1 VILGKILLCALAFAA
16 LIPLPAF
23 AGQIAVTTPREDL
36 SALETAYSIRAG
48 QKLQQF
54 GYDLF
59 AVPGPDIRK
68 QLDKAAAF
76 SPRMPTG
83 DARDEFLLHPG
94 DELEIAFTGQRT
106 DHGLYKITSEG
117 LLSVPGLP
125 PIPAEGRAIGQ
136 VRLSVK
142 AAARTLHNVD
152 AHVSLSSVRQIEVL
166 VTGHVQRPGRQNLTI
181 FHTVVDALIEAG
193 GINKDGSLRQI
204 RLVRRGGSA
213 PIDLYALLLHGSGA
227 DLQLQ
232 DGDRIIVPPIGP
244 VMAVAGKAKRPGI
257 YELLPGENRQALAAA
272 LGFDRDAVLLSAKN
286 GDSLGQ
292 VHDNLADAAP
302 FTDDRDAAK
311 GR

>member
-1 VILGKILLCALAFAA
+1 MLRKRILYLLIFAA
-16 LIPLPAF
+16 LFVSPVF
-23 AGQIAVTTPREDL
+23 ANQVVMTAPQEQL
-36 SALETAYSIRAG
+36 SALETMYSTRAG

-83 DARDEFLLHPG
+83 EARDEFLLHAG
-94 DELEIAFTGQRT
+94 DELEIVFTGQRT
-106 DHGLYKITSEG
+106 DHGLYKITPEG
-117 LLSVPGLP
+117 LLSIPGLP

-142 AAARTLHNVD
+142 AAARTLHNTD
-152 AHVSLSSVRQIEVL
+152 AELSLSSVRQIGVL

-193 GINKDGSLRQI
+193 GIAKDGSLRQI
-204 RLVRRGGSA
+204 RLVRGGGSTA
-213 PIDLYALLLHGSGA
+213 IDLYALLLHGSGL

-232 DGDRIIVPPIGP
+232 EGDRILVPPLGP
-244 VMAVAGKAKRPGI
+244 TMAVAGKAKRPGI
-257 YELLPGENRQALAAA
+257 YELLPHEDKQVLAAA
-272 LGFDRDAVLLSAKN
+272 LGLNEGTILFSVKE
-286 GDSLGQ
+286 GDSLSPAR
-292 VHDNLADAAP
+292 DSLADAAL
-302 FTDDRDAAK
+302 FTDD
-311 GR
+311 GNN

>member
-1 VILGKILLCALAFAA
+1 MLRKLILYLLIFAA
-16 LIPLPAF
+16 LFVSPVF
-23 AGQIAVTTPREDL
+23 ANQVVMTAPQEQL
-36 SALETAYSIRAG
+36 SALETMYSTRAG

-83 DARDEFLLHPG
+83 EARDEFLLHAG
-94 DELEIAFTGQRT
+94 DELEIVFTGQRT
-106 DHGLYKITSEG
+106 DHGLYKITPEG
-117 LLSVPGLP
+117 LLSIPGLP

-142 AAARTLHNVD
+142 AAARTLHNTD
-152 AHVSLSSVRQIEVL
+152 AELSLSSVRQIGVL

-193 GINKDGSLRQI
+193 GIAKDGSLRQI
-204 RLVRRGGSA
+204 RLVRGGGSTA
-213 PIDLYALLLHGSGA
+213 IDLYALLLHGSGL

-232 DGDRIIVPPIGP
+232 EGDRILVPPLGP
-244 VMAVAGKAKRPGI
+244 TMAVAGKAKRPGI
-257 YELLPGENRQALAAA
+257 YELLPHEDKQVLAAA
-272 LGFDRDAVLLSAKN
+272 LGLNEGTILFSVKE
-286 GDSLGQ
+286 GDSLSPAR
-292 VHDNLADAAP
+292 DSLTDAAL
-302 FTDDRDAAK
+302 FTDD
-311 GR
+311 GNN

>member
-1 VILGKILLCALAFAA
+1 MPAKLLLYSLIFAA
-16 LIPLPAF
+16 LF
-23 AGQIAVTTPREDL
+23 APSALANKIAMTTPREQL
-36 SALETAYSIRAG
+36 SALETMYSTRAD

-59 AVPGPDIRK
+59 AVPGPEIRK

-83 DARDEFLLHPG
+83 EASDEFLLHPG

-106 DHGLYKITSEG
+106 DHGLYKITPEG
-117 LLSVPGLP
+117 LLAVPGLP

-142 AAARTLHNVD
+142 AAARTLHNTD
-152 AHVSLSSVRQIEVL
+152 AHLSLSSVRQIGVL

-193 GINKDGSLRQI
+193 GIAKDGSLRQI
-204 RLVRRGGSA
+204 RLVRNGASTA
-213 PIDLYALLLHGSGA
+213 IDLYALLLHGSGL

-232 DGDRIIVPPIGP
+232 DGDRILVPPLGP
-244 VMAVAGKAKRPGI
+244 TMAVAGKAKRPGI
-257 YELLPGENRQALAAA
+257 YELLPGEDKQALAAA
-272 LGFDRDAVLLSAKN
+272 LGLDEGTILFSAKD
-286 GDSLGQ
+286 GDSLSAAR
-292 VHDNLADAAP
+292 DNLANAGLI
-302 FTDDRDAAK
+302 TDDRK
-311 GR
+311 NR